1 MNSKLSELEN
11 SSIPKLTRENC
22 IQVRYMFSKI
32 LRVLSKYQAKS
43 SVHKF

>member
-1 MNSKLSELEN
+1 MNSKLGELEN
-11 SSIPKLTRENC
+11 NSVPELKREKC

-32 LRVLSKYQAKS
+32 LRLLSEYQANN

>member
-11 SSIPKLTRENC
+11 NSVPELTQENC

-32 LRVLSKYQAKS
+32 LRLLLEYQANS